1 LDVVSHV
8 FPQQWFQWLPF
19 VAQAHDFWQAYQ
31 KKIITIKKTIPQ
43 QSNSVFCER
52 TSLVSNKQA
61 LFSRVLL

>member
-1 LDVVSHV
+1 MW
-8 FPQQWFQWLPF
+8 FPMFFHSNGSNGFHLLHRHKIF
-19 VAQAHDFWQAYQ
+19 GKRI